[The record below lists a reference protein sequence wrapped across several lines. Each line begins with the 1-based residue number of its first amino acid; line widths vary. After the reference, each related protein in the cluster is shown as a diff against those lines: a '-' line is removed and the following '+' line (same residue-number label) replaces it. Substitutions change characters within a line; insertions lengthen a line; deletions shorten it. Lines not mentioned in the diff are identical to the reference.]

1 MNLDTI
7 KKFTDALRRI
17 YEKDLAGALDIMLPY
32 LEEHPYVLYSEDV
45 KDIDENFRLMLHYK
59 ELGVEDN
66 LRDSMYTG
74 MLDKM
79 KVIVR
84 NIRADYRRRNVDF
97 YKDAYSHSFERKYS
111 FSEKSIRLQL
121 EEFVS
126 DVAMLQ
132 LEPEDKRDD
141 MARQIYSEHYSF
153 MQALFCHIVAG
164 DLWTAEQAAAMA
176 DTLLSPTI
184 DSADAQLIVSGIM
197 LASMTNFDVNKFNVL
212 VRVYAESQD
221 EPLRQ
226 KALIGWAL
234 TLTDST
240 DVEAQRKV
248 LLQVCGREDVVR
260 DLLDLQKQMFFCMN
274 AEKDNDI
281 IQKEIMPTL
290 VKNSDINASR
300 LGLTNREDNLRD
312 ILDPGAED
320 KAMEEVEDKFQ
331 KMIEMQRGGAD
342 IYFGGFAHMKRFP
355 FFYSL
360 PNWFFPFNINH
371 PDISKARDG
380 LKNNKFLCNLML
392 TGPFCDSDKY
402 SFALAI
408 GSVLDHLSPDML
420 EMMNNGTMPP
430 EVAGGME
437 ADSPAYIRRR
447 ALQDLYRFSRLYRWH
462 DQIYDPFSKGNA
474 LFITNSLLDGTD
486 VQRHLLDIGYFLMQR
501 KEASALSELVVR
513 LEKDT
518 TAAASLFKGVYY
530 MEFANDYAKAK
541 ECFQDAYGKEHE
553 NIRAIVG
560 LAKSA
565 LYTDDLKLAKSL
577 FWELCSIDAQ
587 NKSWALELAV
597 ACAKMEE
604 YDEASKILFELDFKY
619 PDSANVK
626 RALAW
631 TLMGQGKF
639 EQADKIYNLLISRD
653 GVGDMDYLNAG
664 YCKWGMNDIS
674 GAASLF
680 SQFYIKRMNGK
691 IADGTAAYLE
701 MSKSL
706 DAEFANDSLLLQRF
720 SISSVDK
727 MLLKRIAYNKLE
739 ENLN

>member
-1 MNLDTI
+1 MDLDTI
-7 KKFTDALRRI
+7 KKFTNALKRI
-17 YEKDLAGALDIMLPY
+17 HEKDLAGALDIMLPY
-32 LEEHPYVLYSEDV
+32 MDEHPYVLYSEDV

-59 ELGVEDN
+59 ELGVEDK
-66 LRDSMYTG
+66 LRESMYAG
-74 MLDKM
+74 MLGKM
-79 KVIVR
+79 KTVVR
-84 NIRADYRRRNVDF
+84 NVRADYRRRNVDF

-111 FSEKSIRLQL
+111 FSEKAVRMRL

-132 LEPEDKRDD
+132 LEPEGKRGD

-164 DLWTAEQAAAMA
+164 DLWTAEQSTAMA
-176 DTLLSPTI
+176 DMLLSPTV
-184 DSADAQLIVSGIM
+184 DSADAQMVVSAMM
-197 LASMTNFDVNKFNVL
+197 LASMNNFDVNKFGVL

-240 DVEAQRKV
+240 DVDAQRNV
-248 LLQVCGREDVVR
+248 LLPVCCRDDVAR

-300 LGLTNREDNLRD
+300 LGITGGEDNLKD

-331 KMIEMQRGGAD
+331 RMIEMQKGGAD
-342 IYFGGFAHMKRFP
+342 IYFGGFSHMKRFP

-380 LKNNKFLCNLML
+380 LKNNKFLCNLMQS
-392 TGPFCDSDKY
+392 GPFCDSDKY

-408 GSVLDHLSPDML
+408 GSVLDRLSPDML

-430 EVAGGME
+430 EAAGGME
-437 ADSPAYIRRR
+437 SDSPAYIRRK
-447 ALQDLYRFSRLYRWH
+447 ALQDMYRFSRLYRWH
-462 DQIYDPFSKGNA
+462 EQIYNPFSKGNA
-474 LFITNSLLDGTD
+474 MFITNSLFDGTK
-486 VQRHLLDIGYFLMQR
+486 VQRHLLDVGYFLMQR
-501 KEASALSELVVR
+501 KEAQALSALVAK
-513 LEKDT
+513 LESDT
-518 TAAASLFKGVYY
+518 GSTASLFKGAYY
-530 MEFANDYAKAK
+530 MEFAADYTKAKA
-541 ECFQDAYGKEHE
+541 CFQKAYEQEPE
-553 NIRAIVG
+553 NMRAIVG

-565 LYTDDLKLAKSL
+565 LYTDELKLAKSL
-577 FWELCSIDAQ
+577 FKELCSIAPD
-587 NKSWALELAV
+587 NKSWALDLAV

-639 EQADKIYNLLISRD
+639 VQADKAYGWLMSRENA
-653 GVGDMDYLNAG
+653 GDMDYLNAG
-664 YCKWGMNDIS
+664 YCKWLMNDIS
-674 GAASLF
+674 EAASLF
-680 SQFYIKRMNGK
+680 SRFYDKRTGNMEKKDG
-691 IADGTAAYLE
+691 ADVYQE
-701 MSKSL
+701 MSDIL
-706 DAEFANDSLLLQRF
+706 DAEFDNDRLLLKRF
-720 SISSVDK
+720 GISYVDR
-727 MLLKRIAYNKLE
+727 MLLKRIAYNKHNE
-739 ENLN
+739 

>member
-1 MNLDTI
+1 MDLGTI
-7 KKFTDALRRI
+7 KKFTNALRRI

-32 LEEHPYVLYSEDV
+32 MDEHPYVLYSEDV

-66 LRDSMYTG
+66 LREGMYAG
-74 MLDKM
+74 MLGKM
-79 KVIVR
+79 KVIIR
-84 NIRADYRRRNVDF
+84 NVRADYRRRNVDF

-111 FSEKSIRLQL
+111 FSEKAVRMRL

-132 LEPEDKRDD
+132 LEPEDKRDSQ
-141 MARQIYSEHYSF
+141 ARQIYSEHYSF
-153 MQALFCHIVAG
+153 IQALFCHIVAG
-164 DLWTAEQAAAMA
+164 DLWTAEQASAMA
-176 DTLLSPTI
+176 DVLLSPTV
-184 DSADAQLIVSGIM
+184 DSADAQMIVSAMM
-197 LASMTNFDVNKFNVL
+197 LASMNNFDVNKFDVL

-234 TLTDST
+234 TLTDRT
-240 DVEAQRKV
+240 DAEAQRNV
-248 LLQVCGREDVVR
+248 LLPVCGRDDVAK

-300 LGLTNREDNLRD
+300 LGLTGSEDNLKD

-331 KMIEMQRGGAD
+331 RMIEMQKGGAD
-342 IYFGGFAHMKRFP
+342 IYFGGFSHMKRFP

-380 LKNNKFLCNLML
+380 LKNNKFLCNLMQS
-392 TGPFCDSDKY
+392 GPFCDSDKY

-408 GSVLDHLSPDML
+408 GSVLDRLSPDML

-430 EVAGGME
+430 DAAGGME
-437 ADSPAYIRRR
+437 PDSPAYIRRK

-462 DQIYDPFSKGNA
+462 DQIYNPFSRGNA
-474 LFITNSLLDGTD
+474 LFITNSLFDGTK
-486 VQRHLLDIGYFLMQR
+486 VQRHLLDVGYFLMQR
-501 KEASALSELVVR
+501 KEINALSELVVK
-513 LEKDT
+513 LDCD
-518 TAAASLFKGVYY
+518 TAAKASLFKGAYY
-530 MEFANDYAKAK
+530 MEFAADYAKAK
-541 ECFQDAYGKEHE
+541 ACFQKAYEQEPE
-553 NIRAIVG
+553 NMRAIAG

-565 LYTDDLKLAKSL
+565 LYAEDLKLSKSL
-577 FWELCSIDAQ
+577 FKELCSIAPD
-587 NKSWALELAV
+587 NKSWSLNLAV

-619 PDSANVK
+619 PDTANVK

-631 TLMGQGKF
+631 TLMGQGKLV
-639 EQADKIYNLLISRD
+639 QADKVYGWLMERNSE
-653 GVGDMDYLNAG
+653 VDMDYLNAG
-664 YCKWGMNDIS
+664 YCKWLMNDIS
-674 GAASLF
+674 EAASLF
-680 SQFYIKRMNGK
+680 FRFYSKRTAGVK
-691 IADGTAAYLE
+691 TDGADVYLE
-701 MSKSL
+701 MSEML
-706 DAEFANDSLLLQRF
+706 DTEFDNDSPLLKRF
-720 SISSVDK
+720 GISEVDR
-727 MLLKRIAYNKLE
+727 MLMKRIAYNKHNE
-739 ENLN
+739 

>member
-1 MNLDTI
+1 MDLDTI
-7 KKFTDALRRI
+7 KKFTDALKRI
-17 YEKDLAGALDIMLPY
+17 YEKDLAGALDIILPY

-66 LRDSMYTG
+66 LRDSMYAG
-74 MLDKM
+74 MLDRM

-84 NIRADYRRRNVDF
+84 NIRADYRRRNVEF
-97 YKDAYSHSFERKYS
+97 YKDAYTHSFVRKYS
-111 FSEKSIRLQL
+111 FSPKSIRLQL

-141 MARQIYSEHYSF
+141 ISRKIYSEHYYF

-164 DLWTAEQAAAMA
+164 DLWTEEQASAMA
-176 DTLLSPTI
+176 ETLLSPTV
-184 DSADAQLIVSGIM
+184 DSADAQLIVSAVM
-197 LASMTNFDVNKFNVL
+197 LASMTNFDVNKFQVL
-212 VRVYAESQD
+212 VRVYSESQD

-234 TLTDST
+234 TLTDNT
-240 DVEAQRKV
+240 DVEAQRRA
-248 LLQVCGREDVVR
+248 LQAVCEQEDAVK

-300 LGLTNREDNLRD
+300 LGLTGRDNNLRD
-312 ILDPGAED
+312 ILDPAAED

-331 KMIEMQRGGAD
+331 KMIEMQQGGAD
-342 IYFGGFAHMKRFP
+342 IYFGGFSQMKRFP

-360 PNWFFPFNINH
+360 PNWFFPFNMNH

-380 LKNNKFLCNLML
+380 LKNNKFLCGLMQ

-408 GSVLDHLSPDML
+408 GSVLDRLSPDML
-420 EMMNNGTMPP
+420 EMMNNGTMPA
-430 EVAGGME
+430 EVPGGGTE
-437 ADSPAYIRRR
+437 SDSPAYIRRR

-462 DQIYDPFSKGNA
+462 DQIYNPFSNSNA
-474 LFITNSLLDGTD
+474 LFVTSSLLDDTK
-486 VQRHLLDIGYFLMQR
+486 VQSHLLDIGYFLMQR
-501 KEASALSELVVR
+501 RETMALSELAAK
-513 LEKDT
+513 LENDAT
-518 TAAASLFKGVYY
+518 PAVLLFIGAYY
-530 MEFANDYAKAK
+530 MEFGGDYAKAK
-541 ECFQDAYGKEHE
+541 ESFQKAYDQEPE
-553 NIRAIVG
+553 NMRAVVG

-565 LYTDDLKLAKSL
+565 LYVDDLQLAKSL
-577 FWELCSIDAQ
+577 FKSLCSIAPD
-587 NKSWALELAV
+587 NKSWALDMAV
-597 ACAKMEE
+597 ASAKLEE
-604 YDEASKILFELDFKY
+604 YDEAAKILFELDFKH

-639 EQADKIYNLLISRD
+639 EQANKIYGWLTDLEGS
-653 GVGDMDYLNAG
+653 GCMDYLNAG
-664 YCKWGMNDIS
+664 YCKWLMNDIS
-674 GAASLF
+674 GAASLLA
-680 SQFYIKRMNGK
+680 QFYQKSKCSKKVGD
-691 IADGTAAYLE
+691 ADMYQDL
-701 MSKSL
+701 SKSL
-706 DAEFANDSLLLQRF
+706 DAEFRNDSRLLQRF
-720 SISSVDK
+720 GVSDIDM
-727 MLLKRIAYNKLE
+727 MLLKRIAYDKLKG
-739 ENLN
+739 